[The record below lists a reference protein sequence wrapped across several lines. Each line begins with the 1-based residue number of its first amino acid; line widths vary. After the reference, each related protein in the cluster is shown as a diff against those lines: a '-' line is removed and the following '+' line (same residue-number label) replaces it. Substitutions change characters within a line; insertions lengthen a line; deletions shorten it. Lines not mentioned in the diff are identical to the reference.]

1 MLFRFKSARL
11 FHFLVNMMSIAK
23 PIFIRDV
30 TSRMLRFAVRFGLCA
45 SFFTGLA
52 HAVNSLEGGPGVNQL
67 NFQTPVTAIARDI
80 YALHT
85 LMLIICGV
93 IFIGVFG
100 VMFYSIV
107 MHRKSK
113 GHTAANFH
121 ESTTVEIIW
130 TAIPLLIIM
139 LMALPATR
147 TIIAMKSTQNPDIT
161 VKVTGYQWKWGYD
174 YIEGAG
180 KGIHFISTLSSP
192 RNPRLASD
200 PTGRTLSDTYLQ
212 EVDNPLVVPVN
223 QKIRIITTAA
233 DVIHSWYV
241 PAFAVKQDAFPGIV
255 RDTWFKAEKIGT
267 YRGFCA
273 ELCGRDHAFMP
284 VVVKVVSAEDYA
296 AWVKAQPG
304 AQAGTSSIQAAAQT
318 KAIASTETKASLSS
332 ETIKTPTEAS
342 LSASTTLA
350 AQPAHSS
357 ETLELVKQRGQRVYE
372 AQCSVCHRAKGE
384 GFGPFPAIDG
394 SPVSTGPIEN
404 HIDIV
409 LKGRGQMPPWGH
421 RLSDQDV
428 AAVITYQRNAWT
440 HKTNE
445 IVNTEQVAARRHN
458 RKSRSSASA
467 Q

>member
-1 MLFRFKSARL
+1 MQIIGQAFIKHLARPL
-11 FHFLVNMMSIAK
+11 FHFA
-23 PIFIRDV
+23 
-30 TSRMLRFAVRFGLCA
+30 LRFGVFLGLLA
-45 SFFTGLA
+45 SA
-52 HAVNSLEGGPGVNQL
+52 SAYAVNDMQGGPAVNQL

-85 LMLIICGV
+85 MMLIICSV

-100 VMFYSIV
+100 VMLYSIV
-107 MHRKSK
+107 VHRKSK

-130 TAIPLLIIM
+130 TAIPFLIIL

-147 TIIAMKSTQNPDIT
+147 TIIAMKNTHDADIT

-174 YIEGAG
+174 YIEGPG

-192 RNPRLASD
+192 RDPRLASD
-200 PTGRTLSDTYLQ
+200 PTGRTLSDTHLQ
-212 EVDNPLVVPVN
+212 EVDHPLVVPVN

-241 PAFAVKQDAFPGIV
+241 PAFAVKQDAFPGLT

-273 ELCGRDHAFMP
+273 ELCGKDHAYMP
-284 VVVKVVSAEDYA
+284 VVVKVVSEQDYA
-296 AWVKAQPG
+296 AWVKAQS
-304 AQAGTSSIQAAAQT
+304 QKSSRAPSSPSPKQLTVDTQSAPSLKT
-318 KAIASTETKASLSS
+318 TEVANNASLPGS
-332 ETIKTPTEAS
+332 TD
-342 LSASTTLA
+342 SAT
-350 AQPAHSS
+350 QPVDTQY
-357 ETLELVKQRGQRVYE
+357 TLEQIKQRGQRVYA
-372 AQCSVCHRAKGE
+372 AQCAVCHRANGE

-394 SPVSTGPIEN
+394 SPVSMGPIQN

-421 RLSDQDV
+421 RLSDEDV
-428 AAVITYQRNAWT
+428 AAVITYQRNAWK
-440 HKTNE
+440 HRTNDM
-445 IVNTEQVAARRHN
+445 VDSKQVAARR
-458 RKSRSSASA
+458 RAPKTPS
-467 Q
+467 